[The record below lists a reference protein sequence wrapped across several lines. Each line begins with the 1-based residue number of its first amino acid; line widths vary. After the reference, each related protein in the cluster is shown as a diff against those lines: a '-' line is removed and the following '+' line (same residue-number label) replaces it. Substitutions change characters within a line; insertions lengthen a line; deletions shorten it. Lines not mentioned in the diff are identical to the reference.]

1 LLAYTGHPFYDIGV
15 ATVTAFSG
23 KDSPSLV
30 TSSDLA
36 EVAGFIEE
44 QYSRDPL
51 KSFLSVAFPNAW
63 FSQPAFK
70 KQPAKRREYADRILR
85 AYDKPSKDDERCV
98 FTGEP
103 ASAVAFSGKT
113 APGRAF
119 RQHVPLLTGEGVMNF
134 FPDGDVGLPISGKA
148 ALCIQAFPLGCGKCG
163 GRLLAVHSDSSDITF
178 GFALHFLE
186 ENRRGLSLA
195 HLSGS
200 KKMPES
206 SMAART
212 TLIAVLSSRLAI
224 MDETRRASVT
234 AYHFTNSGQSKPL
247 DRRSPPLEI
256 HHIPVEITGFL
267 KELRKAEY
275 HDQWKALVRR
285 GWELAKTVKG
295 KGSESEGKACG
306 EEGTGRNYLY
316 EDLFS
321 LPETAASFV
330 RCYFLRIPVRKAAK
344 VDPRRTY
351 SIRSEGSL
359 VSWRLTELFLRE
371 VMRMDKNRIDEIR
384 QLGDRLADYVS
395 AENDRRF
402 FMAFFSERN
411 YQYLRNALIKANLSH
426 VRRGNPPLVTLDPY
440 LTVFEEGDEI
450 SRSDWQLARDLVLI
464 RMVERLYQN
473 GWIGKNAEVVLP
485 ESLEG
490 KENE

>member
-1 LLAYTGHPFYDIGV
+1 MLAYTGHPFYDIGV

-63 FSQPAFK
+63 FRQPAFK

-103 ASAVAFSGKT
+103 ASAIRFSGKT

-148 ALCIQAFPLGCGKCG
+148 ALCIQAFPLGCGKCS
-163 GRLLAVHSDSSDITF
+163 GRLLAVHSDSSEITF
-178 GFALHFLE
+178 GFASHFLE

-206 SMAART
+206 RLAART
-212 TLIAVLSSRLAI
+212 MLVDILSQVFILSK
-224 MDETRRASVT
+224 EPHQASVT
-234 AYHFTNSGQSKPL
+234 AYHFTNIGQAKPL
-247 DRRSPPLEI
+247 DRRNPPLEI
-256 HHIPVEITGFL
+256 HYLPVEITGFL
-267 KELRKAEY
+267 QALRRAEY
-275 HDQWKALVRR
+275 KDQWKILVRR
-285 GWELAKTVKG
+285 GWELTRAVKG
-295 KGSESEGKACG
+295 KGATG
-306 EEGTGRNYLY
+306 EKRLDGDGAGRNFLY

-321 LPETAASFV
+321 LPEAAASFV
-330 RCYFLRIPVRKAAK
+330 RCYFLRIPVPRAAK
-344 VDPRRTY
+344 DDPRRTY
-351 SIRSEGSL
+351 SIRSEADL

-402 FMAFFSERN
+402 FMTFFSTFD
-411 YQYLRNALIKANLSH
+411 YHVFRNALIKANLDQ
-426 VRRGNPPLVTLDPY
+426 VRRGNPPIITLDPY
-440 LTVFEEGDEI
+440 ITVFEEGDEVY
-450 SRSDWQLARDLVLI
+450 RDDWKLARDLVLI

-473 GWIGKNAEVVLP
+473 GWLGKNAEEVLP
-485 ESLEG
+485 ESFDG